1 MAGSKLTPGLHRQR
15 HLRRHELF
23 VPAPALLGKAGDW
36 QGRNPV
42 RWLSTGSLGRAG
54 GIYPRPQRN
63 SSELAE
69 GRVGRFTDSSQWN
82 HGGLRQSGLQRKLRD
97 RARSGQGWRSS
108 APTAAQGGETLLD
121 WKRFVVKPGLCFVR
135 NLQFARSFF
144 PEQEFLRQRNVRF
157 REFFRRSPEDF
168 AFESRRQAAARQ
180 LRFGC
185 GNFWL
190 EGFAETR
197 AELKRGTT
205 WDSQAAREG
214 RGLIRSVG

>member
-15 HLRRHELF
+15 HLGRNGLF
-23 VPAPALLGKAGDW
+23 VPAQALLGKAGDW

-97 RARSGQGWRSS
+97 RARSGQGWRDS
-108 APTAAQGGETLLD
+108 APTAAQTGGHPPSWE
-121 WKRFVVKPGLCFVR
+121 RVVVQPDVVVL
-135 NLQFARSFF
+135 
-144 PEQEFLRQRNVRF
+144 
-157 REFFRRSPEDF
+157 
-168 AFESRRQAAARQ
+168 
-180 LRFGC
+180 
-185 GNFWL
+185 
-190 EGFAETR
+190 
-197 AELKRGTT
+197 
-205 WDSQAAREG
+205 
-214 RGLIRSVG
+214 